1 MKSLA
6 GSLALK
12 RGGRYEGQGLKIGYF
27 AQHQLEQLRPEESC
41 LQHFKRQDPLT
52 REQEFRDF
60 LGGFDFRGDRVNEPD
75 ETFHVDLSDVTGAS
89 IGAAR
94 GTATIADDEAITAL
108 AEARK
113 DQEVSV
119 RRSVVRSL
127 DALRPAPGTIPA
139 LIAALDDPDEETA
152 RLASAALK
160 TARFAKE
167 DIAALGNMLSQG
179 EANGRASAA
188 AFLAALGP
196 DARRLLVHHY
206 EPAWHDIGIV
216 RNYIRRLLD
225 AVPETQ
231 QVIDHIHW
239 AEGPPVE
246 IIAFVEFQN
255 GKRRPMEIGNGYAH
269 FEDLGGCEWWARY
282 LGGERSKWVVR
293 P

>member
-1 MKSLA
+1 MTKSQRFIPAISLIVIFA
-6 GSLALK
+6 GLV
-12 RGGRYEGQGLKIGYF
+12 
-27 AQHQLEQLRPEESC
+27 AQC
-41 LQHFKRQDPLT
+41 LQGMRG
-52 REQEFRDF
+52 RDIEIVSAPKTYSAEELRRT
-60 LGGFDFRGDRVNEPD
+60 LGRPF
-75 ETFHVDLSDVTGAS
+75 ETTPCAS
-89 IGAAR
+89 PGKAAR
-94 GTATIADDEAITAL
+94 TISE
-108 AEARK
+108 
-113 DQEVSV
+113 
-119 RRSVVRSL
+119 
-127 DALRPAPGTIPA
+127 
-139 LIAALDDPDEETA
+139 
-152 RLASAALK
+152 
-160 TARFAKE
+160 
-167 DIAALGNMLSQG
+167 
-179 EANGRASAA
+179 
-188 AFLAALGP
+188 ALGP

-239 AEGPPVE
+239 AEGPTVE